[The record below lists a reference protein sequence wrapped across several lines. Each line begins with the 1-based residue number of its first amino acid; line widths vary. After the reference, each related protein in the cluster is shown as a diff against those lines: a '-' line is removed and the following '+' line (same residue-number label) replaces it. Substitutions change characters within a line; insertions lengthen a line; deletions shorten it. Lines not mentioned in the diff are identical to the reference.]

1 MNTIH
6 RITEQ
11 DGAQILELH
20 GFKIKTVKKPIYNKE
35 ELENVEQVLTIPFP
49 EMLFGNNRLELMTP
63 DNQLVYFDAVEALK
77 LVALSDSVKVS
88 IAEKW
93 TERSKRN
100 HEEIT
105 KVIKP
110 YDWTYTTHY
119 KGSTAQGEFG
129 PTQLHID
136 TEKLLRKDPILF
148 YNDVIL
154 YEDELGDNGC
164 AFLNVRVVRWNNPAS
179 DAYHFFGI
187 ATILFAC
194 RSCACSSD

>member
-20 GFKIKTVKKPIYNKE
+20 GFQIKTVKKPIYNKD
-35 ELENVEQVLTIPFP
+35 ELERLEAILSIPFP
-49 EMLFGNNRLELMTP
+49 EMLFGNNRLELVTP
-63 DNQLVYFDAVEALK
+63 HHQLIYFDAVEALK
-77 LVALSDSVKVS
+77 LVALTDSVKVS

-100 HEEIT
+100 HGDIT

-119 KGSTAQGEFG
+119 KGSVEKGEFG
-129 PTQLHID
+129 PTQQQID

-164 AFLNVRVVRWNNPAS
+164 AFLNVRVV
-179 DAYHFFGI
+179 
-187 ATILFAC
+187 
-194 RSCACSSD
+194 